1 MSEPSAESDR
11 PVDDLSMLAGD
22 AELADMFFA
31 ETLDHLS
38 SIEALALRLESV
50 PGDSDLLNAVFRPFH
65 TIKGTAGALG
75 LGAVQACAHTVET
88 LLDRARSGRHVI
100 GAREVGIVLTAV
112 DVLSGMIGS
121 LRDRLAGRSP
131 ANVDDARS
139 ALVQEIHDLLAAAG
153 RPAAGLPVAPP
164 SPSSAEPRSDASRA
178 AVKIDTDK
186 LDGLVDLVGELM
198 VAQSII
204 RAHPAL
210 SRTDEP
216 LARALD
222 HLARVTGALQQTALG
237 MRMTPLR
244 LTFQKLARQ
253 VRDLARQSG
262 KAIDLE
268 LAGDD
273 TELDRKVIEAIQ
285 DPLMHMVR
293 NSIDH
298 GIEPV
303 TDRIA
308 AGKPAAARLSIR
320 AYHEAGSVI
329 ISIAD
334 DGAGLPTDRIRA
346 KAAARGL
353 IAADA
358 AMTAGEI
365 HELIFCPGFST
376 AEQVTEISGRGVGM
390 DVVRRNVDALHGR
403 VDVETAAGQ
412 GTTFRMRVP
421 LTLAMVHGLLV
432 RVGDDRFVLPTS
444 SIRESLQPLA
454 GQLHGTRGSGLHLE
468 MRQQTIPL
476 AALADL
482 LGFGV
487 HRPSAHG
494 GIAVVIDDGG
504 RQLAVVVDELL
515 GTQEVV
521 IKPLGAAF
529 VHVRGIAGAAVLD
542 DGRIGLILDA
552 AGLVGLLDHPAVP
565 EAA

>member
-1 MSEPSAESDR
+1 
-11 PVDDLSMLAGD
+11 
-22 AELADMFFA
+22 
-31 ETLDHLS
+31 
-38 SIEALALRLESV
+38 
-50 PGDSDLLNAVFRPFH
+50 
-65 TIKGTAGALG
+65 
-75 LGAVQACAHTVET
+75 
-88 LLDRARSGRHVI
+88 
-100 GAREVGIVLTAV
+100 
-112 DVLSGMIGS
+112 
-121 LRDRLAGRSP
+121 
-131 ANVDDARS
+131 
-139 ALVQEIHDLLAAAG
+139 
-153 RPAAGLPVAPP
+153 
-164 SPSSAEPRSDASRA
+164 
-178 AVKIDTDK
+178 
-186 LDGLVDLVGELM
+186 
-198 VAQSII
+198 
-204 RAHPAL
+204 
-210 SRTDEP
+210 
-216 LARALD
+216 
-222 HLARVTGALQQTALG
+222 
-237 MRMTPLR
+237 
-244 LTFQKLARQ
+244 
-253 VRDLARQSG
+253 
-262 KAIDLE
+262 
-268 LAGDD
+268 
-273 TELDRKVIEAIQ
+273 
-285 DPLMHMVR
+285 MHMVR

-298 GIEPV
+298 GIEAV
-303 TDRIA
+303 ADRIA

-353 IAADA
+353 ITADA

-494 GIAVVIDDGG
+494 GIAIVIDDGG